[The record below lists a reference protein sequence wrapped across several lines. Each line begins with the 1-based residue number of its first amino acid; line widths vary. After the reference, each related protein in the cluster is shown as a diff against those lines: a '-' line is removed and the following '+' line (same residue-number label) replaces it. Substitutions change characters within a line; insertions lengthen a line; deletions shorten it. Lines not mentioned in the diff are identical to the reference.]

1 MTEDVVT
8 RRALALR
15 LVELEERA
23 ARIKADLS
31 EPLSADFEEQ
41 AVEAEDEE
49 SLQAQEMHVMH
60 KVAAVRAAIARVDE
74 GRYGI
79 CLTCGGKIAAA
90 RLAVMPEATQCI
102 ECAKQPKAD

>member
-1 MTEDVVT
+1 VTEDMRT
-8 RRALALR
+8 RQALTLR
-15 LVELEERA
+15 LAELEQRA
-23 ARIKADLS
+23 TRIKADLR

-41 AVEAEDEE
+41 AVEVEDDEA
-49 SLQAQEMHVMH
+49 LQAQETLVMQ

-74 GRYGI
+74 LRYGI

-102 ECAKQPKAD
+102 ECARQPKAN